1 MARTESSKSSME
13 TAAVILSVAEPPGG
27 YIIIDL
33 LEGDGHLT
41 LDDGELAA
49 GAHFVRRGPAGGREE
64 S

>member
-1 MARTESSKSSME
+1 MERTESSKSSME
-13 TAAVILSVAEPPGG
+13 TAAVILSIAEPPGV

-41 LDDGELAA
+41 LPDGKLTA
-49 GAHFVRRGPAGGREE
+49 GAHFVMRGPAGGREE